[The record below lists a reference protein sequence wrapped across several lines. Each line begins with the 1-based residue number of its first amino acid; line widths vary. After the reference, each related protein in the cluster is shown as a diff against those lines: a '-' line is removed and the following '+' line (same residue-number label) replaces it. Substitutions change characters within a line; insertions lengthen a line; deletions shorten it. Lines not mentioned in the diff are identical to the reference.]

1 MTDLRQYTKK
11 FLIEF
16 IEVYKAH
23 PALWQIRNSAYRDK
37 AKKAAAYEL
46 LVNKCRE
53 VEPDCDKDTI
63 VRKINSLRT
72 CYRKEFKKV
81 QRSLRAGAGEVYKPK
96 LWYYDLLSFL
106 NDDRDDETL
115 SSGDSFYFLD
125 EDATNDFS
133 GAQSDPLTSHSEAQS
148 ESARSS
154 PASMFIPSNASSQKK
169 KRRKEDLSE
178 SFTEQRIDEDEF
190 DLLGRLYANKLRKL
204 ERAQRIYAEKII
216 NDALFEAQLGSLN
229 RHCRLVTAESRNYD
243 RESIVTCREVNM
255 KPEYQEP
262 EMADTSFVDP

>member
-1 MTDLRQYTKK
+1 MWRLPSMECLSKMTDLRQYTKK

-125 EDATNDFS
+125 EDATNDVSIGFL
-133 GAQSDPLTSHSEAQS
+133 Q
-148 ESARSS
+148 
-154 PASMFIPSNASSQKK
+154 INASLCSLYNTA
-169 KRRKEDLSE
+169 RTHLTIEE
-178 SFTEQRIDEDEF
+178 SGTHEIRTPWVP
-190 DLLGRLYANKLRKL
+190 LLP
-204 ERAQRIYAEKII
+204 Q
-216 NDALFEAQLGSLN
+216 
-229 RHCRLVTAESRNYD
+229 
-243 RESIVTCREVNM
+243 
-255 KPEYQEP
+255 
-262 EMADTSFVDP
+262 